1 MAYLDATTFAGAL
14 KTLYPDWAL
23 ENMVFQNNPFL
34 ALIPKEENFGG
45 DYKKI
50 PVIIGAPQNTS
61 ADFSVAANSGS
72 SLTTSS
78 LIKAFLLSRA
88 RKYALAEVSNETML
102 ASQGNENAFMEAVK
116 VEMDGAIRSISNQLG
131 LDIFRDGSG
140 TVGQLSATSGVTT
153 SITFADPTQTLTLE
167 VGTALRFSTAS
178 DGTGLKTGT
187 LSITA
192 INRNTGVATLSASG
206 ATLTPVLAV
215 NDYIYISGNQAANV
229 KGLDAWIPTVAP
241 TSGDNFF
248 SVDRSVDSR
257 LYGAYLDKSSSPIEE
272 ALLDVDQTIYSS
284 GGKASHIITSP
295 TQYNNLAKSL
305 GSRIIYQQL
314 TVGGVGFQSFE
325 IQGQSGPIKVLADR
339 SCAKNVAY
347 VLQLDTWKL
356 SSLGKMAQIYTGD
369 GLSMLRSTTADSVRA
384 QIAFYGQICTAAPGW
399 NAKVFLG

>member
-1 MAYLDATTFAGAL
+1 MAYLDSTTFAGAL
-14 KTLYPDWAL
+14 KTLYPDWAMI
-23 ENMVFQNNPFL
+23 NMIFQNNPFL
-34 ALIPKEENFGG
+34 ALVPKEEDFGG
-45 DYKKI
+45 DFKKI

-61 ADFSVAANSGS
+61 ADFSVAANAGA

-78 LIKAFLLSRA
+78 LIKAFLLSRV

-140 TVGQLSATSGVTT
+140 VVGQLSATSGVTT

-167 VGTALRFSTAS
+167 VGTLLRFSTLATGAS
-178 DGTGLKTGT
+178 IKTGT
-187 LSITA
+187 LQITA
-192 INRNTGVATLSASG
+192 INRNSGVVTLSASG
-206 ATLTPVLAV
+206 ATLSPVLAV
-215 NDYIYISGNQAANV
+215 SDYVYISGNQAANMQ
-229 KGLDAWIPTVAP
+229 GLDSWIPTVAP
-241 TSGDNFF
+241 TSGDSFF
-248 SVDRSVDSR
+248 SVDRSIDSR
-257 LYGAYLDKSSSPIEE
+257 LYGAYLDKSASPIEE
-272 ALLDVDQTIYSS
+272 ALLDVDQTVYSA

-314 TVGGVGFQSFE
+314 TVGEVGFQSFE

-339 SCAKNVAY
+339 SCAKNIAY

-356 SSLGKMAQIYTGD
+356 NTLGKMAQIYSGD

-384 QIAFYGQICTAAPGW
+384 QIAMYGNLSCNAPGW
-399 NAKVFLG
+399 NAKVLLG